1 MPEEANVAS
10 SAKKTDAGAGIN
22 GKSGKPRKKNLMQ
35 ADVPAYTAEDAR
47 KVAEA
52 LRDQYAKQPATPLQ
66 VAKAM
71 DISPGSSTF
80 KMITGSAVAYGFT
93 DGAAQADRIALTDLG
108 RRAVAGQLR
117 MRG

>member
-52 LRDQYAKQPATPLQ
+52 LRDQYAKQPATPVSYTHLDVYKRQ
-66 VAKAM
+66 VEHGTERYLLDVDGQTVDVYKRQEKN
-71 DISPGSSTF
+71 GVTSTPL
-80 KMITGSAVAYGFT
+80 
-93 DGAAQADRIALTDLG
+93 AAQ
-108 RRAVAGQLR
+108 
-117 MRG
+117 